1 MIIVRRTLTEPNT
14 AFAGVA
20 LEISFARFMASTA
33 AFSKERASSRR
44 FSRLELSASMVEGRG
59 SWEKTVWRACSAKG
73 SELADQR
80 PLYCNCGTPRADC
93 IRRQGILSE
102 SYAVD

>member
-1 MIIVRRTLTEPNT
+1 M

-44 FSRLELSASMVEGRG
+44 FCCLELLASMSRVVVAGR
-59 SWEKTVWRACSAKG
+59 KRCSV
-73 SELADQR
+73 Q
-80 PLYCNCGTPRADC
+80 
-93 IRRQGILSE
+93 
-102 SYAVD
+102 AVRKDPN